1 MEQYRPI
8 IDNWDAFVAACD
20 QDPVPTI
27 RRNPLKATPQ
37 FEDELLDRFPD
48 AEQTVWNPDVYRL
61 PGVDSPGK
69 SVLHW
74 RGEYYVQEAS
84 ATVPVAV
91 LDPQPGEHV
100 LDMAA
105 APGGKTTQIAARME
119 NQGRLVA
126 NDANPKRLQSLF
138 ANIYRT
144 GAACT
149 MVTNYEG
156 QNMPEDDTYDRILVD
171 APCSGEGNECRRAFA
186 PADDRESESLSN
198 IQRQMM
204 ETAITLLR
212 PGGTLV
218 YSTCTFAPAEN
229 EGVVR
234 HVLDETAASLDR
246 IDSDAPHQTGV
257 TNFDGNEY
265 GEEMRK
271 TVRIFPHHMDSG
283 GMFVAK
289 FTK

>member
-1 MEQYRPI
+1 MDRYQPL
-8 IDNWDAFVAACD
+8 IDNWDAFVDACK

-37 FEDELLDRFPD
+37 FEDQLMERFPD
-48 AEQTVWNPDVYRL
+48 AEQAVWNPNVYRL
-61 PGVDSPGK
+61 PGIESPGK
-69 SVLHW
+69 SLLHW

-84 ATVPVAV
+84 AAIPVTILA
-91 LDPQPGEHV
+91 PQPGEDV

-105 APGGKTTQIAARME
+105 APGGKTTQIAARMDNE
-119 NQGRLVA
+119 GRLVA

-149 MVTNYEG
+149 MVTSYEG

-171 APCSGEGNECRRAFA
+171 APCSGEGNECRRTFE
-186 PADDRESESLSN
+186 PADDRESSSLSN

-204 ETAITLLR
+204 ENAVSLLR

-218 YSTCTFAPAEN
+218 YATCTFAPEEN

-234 HVLDETAASLDR
+234 HILDDTDIALDR
-246 IDSDAPHQTGV
+246 IDIAAPHQTGV
-257 TNFDGNEY
+257 KTFENVEY